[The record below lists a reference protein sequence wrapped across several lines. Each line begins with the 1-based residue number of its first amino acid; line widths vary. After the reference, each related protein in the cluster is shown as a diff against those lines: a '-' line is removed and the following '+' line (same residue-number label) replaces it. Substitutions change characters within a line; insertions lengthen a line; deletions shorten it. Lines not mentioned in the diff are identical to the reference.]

1 MPFKLANVDGRAAL
15 VAGDSYYDLEQL
27 SEGKIGS
34 DPMAALEDL
43 PALSALSATLADA
56 TPTGALD
63 DVELGPPVPM
73 PPSCF
78 AVGLNYKNHA
88 IESELAIPPTPM
100 VFTKYSSCL
109 VGPTADVVLSSDNVD
124 YEAELVAVIG
134 KGGKNIAKENAWDHV
149 AGLCIG
155 QDISDRAKQTLG
167 FPPQF
172 NVGKSF
178 DTFGPMGPYLV
189 SLAALENK
197 TALQLECKI
206 NDEVRQSDSTGD
218 LIFDI
223 PALIAYLSELCTLRV
238 GDVIFTGTPGG
249 VGLPDANFLKDGD
262 VITTTIEGLGSMT
275 NRCVRAANHSNAKLM
290 SPRFEE
296 ILEQAK
302 SKRDGAA

>member
-1 MPFKLANVDGRAAL
+1 MPFKLANVGGRAAL
-15 VAGDSYYDLEQL
+15 VAGDSYYDLEKL
-27 SEGKIGS
+27 SEGSIGS

-43 PALSALSATLADA
+43 PALSALSATLADS
-56 TPTGALD
+56 TPTGALAD
-63 DVELGPPVPM
+63 AELGPPTPL

-88 IESELAIPPTPM
+88 EESKLDIPPTPM
-100 VFTKYSSCL
+100 IFTKYSSCL
-109 VGPTADVVLSSDNVD
+109 VGPTTDVVLSSDYVD

-155 QDISDRAKQTLG
+155 QDISDRARQLLG

-172 NVGKSF
+172 NIGKSF

-189 SLAALENK
+189 SVDSLEPGA
-197 TALQLECKI
+197 ALQLECKI
-206 NDEVRQSDSTGD
+206 NDEVKQNDNTGD

-223 PALIAYLSELCTLRV
+223 PTLIAYVSELCTLRV

-249 VGLPDANFLKDGD
+249 VGVADANFLRDGD
-262 VITTTIEGLGSMT
+262 TITTTIEGLGTMT
-275 NRCVRAANHSNAKLM
+275 NRCVRVADHSNSELL
-290 SPRFEE
+290 SPRLKEM
-296 ILEQAK
+296 LEQAK
-302 SKRDGAA
+302 SKA